1 MSLPQESD
9 KKVYQSLTLF
19 EDVVY
24 SMQFEFEFGGLSV
37 VIHSPV
43 NSWDLMSTRYT
54 YVPLRPY
61 LNGRSREN
69 DSHSKFLAPM
79 LESCEHMIGRRL
91 PN

>member
-37 VIHSPV
+37 V
-43 NSWDLMSTRYT
+43 NSQSRQLLGPDEHKVYI
-54 YVPLRPY
+54 
-61 LNGRSREN
+61 RS
-69 DSHSKFLAPM
+69 
-79 LESCEHMIGRRL
+79 LETIFKRT
-91 PN
+91 